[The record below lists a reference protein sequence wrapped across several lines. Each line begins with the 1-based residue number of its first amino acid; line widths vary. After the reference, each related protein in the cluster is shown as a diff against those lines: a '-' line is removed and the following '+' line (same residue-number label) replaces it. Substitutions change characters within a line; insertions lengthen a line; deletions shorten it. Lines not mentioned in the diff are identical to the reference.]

1 MRDVVEGIVGAGVMA
16 AGLAGLG
23 VALGVMTT
31 HADPN
36 TALIS
41 VAGLC
46 VFALS
51 TFFLLLS
58 VR

>member
-23 VALGVMTT
+23 VALAVMTT
-31 HADPN
+31 HTDPHG
-36 TALIS
+36 ALVS
-41 VAGLC
+41 VAGLG
-46 VFALS
+46 VFVLS